1 MKLMTASSGGRST
14 PKTRPLTGKLLLCGA
29 IAGPLFLLTVLIQDY
44 TRPGFDPRLVELSL
58 LSLGD
63 WGWVQIVNFVLAG
76 VLNLLYAAGLWRR
89 LHPGRA
95 GTWGPLLIGAYGLGL
110 MVGGVF
116 RDDPAN
122 GFPPGVPA
130 ATSLS
135 WHAAIH
141 DLAGL
146 FLFAMLAA
154 ALGVFVR
161 FFLERKE
168 RWWACYCLSS
178 AVLLIL
184 FFFSTGSP
192 SAALTAGFL
201 RLGTLIG
208 WMAASLIAIKLLCT
222 PERRLTTEGKQRE
235 ERAEVPLQIEQDKLK
250 SQFTPQELDELHT
263 LLVKFEA
270 AFKNTDN
277 AQETKE

>member
-1 MKLMTASSGGRST
+1 MKLMIVSSGGRGT
-14 PKTRPLTGKLLLCGA
+14 PKIRPLTGKLLLCGA

-44 TRPGFDPRLVELSL
+44 TVPGFDPRLVQLSL

-63 WGWVQIVNFVLAG
+63 WGWVQIGNFVLAG
-76 VLNLLYAAGLWRR
+76 VLNLLFAAGLWRR

-110 MVGGVF
+110 MVVGGF

-130 ATSLS
+130 ATALS

-141 DLAGL
+141 DLAGI

-168 RWWACYCLSS
+168 HWWAFYCLSS
-178 AVLLIL
+178 AVLLTL
-184 FFFSTGSP
+184 FFFGGGFP

-201 RLGTLIG
+201 RLATLVG
-208 WMAASLIAIKLLCT
+208 WMAASMIAIKLLCT
-222 PERRLTTEGKQRE
+222 PDRRFTTEGKQRE
-235 ERAEVPLQIEQDKLK
+235 ERAEVPLKMEQDKLK
-250 SQFTPQELDELHT
+250 SQFTPQKLDELHT
-263 LLVKFEA
+263 LLVKFA
-270 AFKNTDN
+270 VALKNTDN
-277 AQETKE
+277 AQEAKE